1 MKRKDRFILIVVAIW
16 LISNILF
23 RIIFGKDYMYIPQ
36 ILFIVILTFVVFC
49 KPIMDWL
56 NEVKPK
62 TKETKTMN
70 EAEIKKIKKYAKW
83 VLLGIIVIYVV
94 SRMVGYKDSTE
105 VIVKQSPFGA
115 MSCVE
120 GQGLYLKNF
129 AKIYEFQ
136 KATSF
141 YFNSSTEKVK
151 GKEWEG
157 GDDDEDDIEVTLSR
171 NSKAWISGYLMYE
184 LPNNCEQL
192 IKLRNKHH
200 NDAQIK
206 HDLVRNAV
214 MSGILK
220 TAPMFTAEAAKVT
233 NLAELQALALDQ
245 ITKGEYLTSTR
256 TEREVV
262 SEEEKDTTG
271 KVIKKAEYAE
281 YKVTELKTDSNGHR
295 IIMSPSALNEFGIRV
310 TQFQIRGVK
319 LDSVSQNQL
328 DVVKKRETQRVANIT
343 EAETAKQA
351 AITNEANGRANA
363 AKAKW
368 DAETEKA
375 RVIVKMEQ
383 SRDSARLVAE
393 RERDVARLNAERA
406 GFQADST
413 RKAGEAEAYANK
425 AKVAAGL
432 TPQEKAE
439 WEYKT
444 KVGIAEALAKS
455 NQKWVPDVM
464 MMGEGKGGSTAMD
477 AVGLNMLMDVT
488 NKISSK

>member
-1 MKRKDRFILIVVAIW
+1 MTENEKKDNKRFVKIAGYVLCAIVLV
-16 LISNILF
+16 
-23 RIIFGKDYMYIPQ
+23 
-36 ILFIVILTFVVFC
+36 
-49 KPIMDWL
+49 
-56 NEVKPK
+56 
-62 TKETKTMN
+62 
-70 EAEIKKIKKYAKW
+70 W
-83 VLLGIIVIYVV
+83 VGFNMI
-94 SRMVGYKDSTE
+94 GYKDSTE
-105 VIVKQSPFGA
+105 LIVKQSPFGE

-120 GQGLYLKNF
+120 GQGFYMQNF
-129 AKIYEFQ
+129 ANIYTFQ

-184 LPNNCEQL
+184 LPSDCENL

-233 NLAELQALALDQ
+233 NLAELQALAYDQ

-256 TEREVV
+256 TERELV
-262 SEEEKDTTG
+262 SDEEKDSTG

-281 YKVTELKTDSNGHR
+281 YRVTELRLDSNGQR
-295 IIMSPSALNEFGIRV
+295 IIMSPSALNEFGIKV

-319 LDSVSQNQL
+319 LDEVSQNQL

-368 DAETEKA
+368 DAEAIKA
-375 RVIVKMEQ
+375 KVIVQMEQ
-383 SRDSARLVAE
+383 ARDSATLVAQ
-393 RERDVARLNAERA
+393 RERDVAKLNAEKA

-413 RKAGEAEAYANK
+413 EKAAKAEA
-425 AKVAAGL
+425 AKNRQLVAAGL

-444 KVGIAEALAKS
+444 KVGVAEALAKS
-455 NQKWVPDVM
+455 SHPLVPEIM
-464 MMGEGKGGSTAMD
+464 MGGGEGKNGSAMD
-477 AVGLNMLMDVT
+477 AVGLKMLMDIT
-488 NKISSK
+488 DKLSK